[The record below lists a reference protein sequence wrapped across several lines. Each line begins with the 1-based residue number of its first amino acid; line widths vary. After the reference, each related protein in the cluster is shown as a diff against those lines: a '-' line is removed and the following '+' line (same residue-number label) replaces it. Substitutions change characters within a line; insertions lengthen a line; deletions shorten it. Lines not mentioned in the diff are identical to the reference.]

1 MLYAKGIKW
10 VCTRRGD
17 IIALFL
23 LRGMMD
29 VVCMYMRNRGNGNCR
44 ERRGAIER
52 SCVHVL

>member
-1 MLYAKGIKW
+1 MLYAKDIKW

-17 IIALFL
+17 IIVLFL

-44 ERRGAIER
+44 EGRGAIER